1 MNLNL
6 HKNARTTPAIRQE
19 LRESTQ
25 SEREL
30 ARKYQLN
37 RATVRKW
44 RRRDTGQDASHRPH
58 RLHTTLTPAQELVV
72 IELRKTLLLPL
83 DDLLAVT
90 REFIN
95 PNVSRSGLDRCL
107 RRHGVSNLQALIPQP
122 EDAPPPQK
130 TFKDYEPG
138 FVHVD
143 VKYLPQMPD
152 EDAHRY
158 LFVGI
163 DRASRWVYV
172 EILGEKTAANAAGF
186 LQRLIAQAPFT
197 VQKVLTDNGKEFT
210 DRFCATGERDPTGRH
225 RFDRACAQHDI
236 DHRLIK
242 PRHPQTNGMVERFNG
257 RISEV
262 LATTRFDSAQSLA
275 DTLSRYV
282 RLYNH
287 QIPQRALGH
296 LSPVQ
301 ALQDWQERCP
311 GLFKKKVY
319 NLTGLDTYTS
329 RAIAKAIAEFGRQSL
344 LQLATDGI
352 EPDGHD
358 RPDQG

>member
-6 HKNARTTPAIRQE
+6 HSNARTTPAIRQE
-19 LRESTQ
+19 LRESTK

-30 ARKYQLN
+30 AREYHLN

-44 RRRDTGQDASHRPH
+44 RRRDNGQDASHRPH

-95 PNVSRSGLDRCL
+95 PDVSRSGLDRCL
-107 RRHGVSNLQALIPQP
+107 RRHGVSNLQALIPPP
-122 EDAPPPQK
+122 EDEVKPTK
-130 TFKDYEPG
+130 TFKDDEPG

-143 VKYLPQMPD
+143 IKYLPQMPD
-152 EDAHRY
+152 EAAHRY

-172 EILGEKTAANAAGF
+172 EILGEKTAANARDF
-186 LQRLIAQAPFT
+186 FQRLIAKAPFT

-225 RFDRACAQHDI
+225 RFDRACDRHDI
-236 DHRLIK
+236 EHRLIK

-262 LATTRFDSAQSLA
+262 LATTRFDAAQSLA

-287 QIPQRALGH
+287 QIPQNALGH
-296 LSPVQ
+296 VSSIQ
-301 ALQDWQERCP
+301 ALKDWQEKCP
-311 GLFKKKVY
+311 ERFKRKVY
-319 NLTGLDTYTS
+319 NLTGLDN
-329 RAIAKAIAEFGRQSL
+329 
-344 LQLATDGI
+344 
-352 EPDGHD
+352 
-358 RPDQG
+358 